1 MSLYKDKI
9 RDVAIHASIEKVR
22 EEGYSDLDF
31 LKLKIEY
38 KWILKELII
47 EMQKE
52 IDTIDNEI
60 HGWET
65 QG

>member
-9 RDVAIHASIEKVR
+9 RNIAIHVATEKIKER
-22 EEGYSDLDF
+22 GFSEDSF
-31 LKLKIEY
+31 MRLKIEY
-38 KWILKELII
+38 KWTLKEIMR

-52 IDTIDNEI
+52 IDAIDNEI

-65 QG
+65 QK